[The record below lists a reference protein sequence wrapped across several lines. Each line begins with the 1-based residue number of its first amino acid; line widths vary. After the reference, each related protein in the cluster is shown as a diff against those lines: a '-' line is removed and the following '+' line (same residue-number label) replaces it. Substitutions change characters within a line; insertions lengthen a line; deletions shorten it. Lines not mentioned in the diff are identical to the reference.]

1 MIGKKI
7 KELRKKNKMT
17 QKELS
22 SKLGVSPAALGL
34 WETDK
39 RTPDFNILT
48 KISDIFNVPIDYLIK
63 ENLENEVIILGRD
76 GTHTR
81 IKIDEKS
88 LKVIEN
94 LANSLKESFYEN

>member
-22 SKLGVSPAALGL
+22 SKLGVSTAAVAL

-39 RTPDFNILT
+39 RSPDFEALT
-48 KISDIFNVPIDYLIK
+48 KISDIFNVPIEYLIK
-63 ENLENEVIILGRD
+63 DNLENEVIILGRD

-81 IKIDEKS
+81 IKIDKKS